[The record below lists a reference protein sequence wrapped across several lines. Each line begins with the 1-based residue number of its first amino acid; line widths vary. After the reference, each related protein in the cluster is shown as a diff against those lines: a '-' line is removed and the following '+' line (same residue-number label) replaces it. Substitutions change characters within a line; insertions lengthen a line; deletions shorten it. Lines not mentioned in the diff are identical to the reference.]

1 VYVENDTSAKGDV
14 ERPQFEQMIRD
25 FLAGMFRIIVSR
37 NMDRL
42 TRNRRDRLRILELGE
57 QHGMLLG
64 FWRASDL
71 DLSTP
76 AGRLTA
82 DILASIAR
90 HEIEEMGDRRKRA
103 NLQKAQMGL
112 PLGGRRPFG
121 YCQHTDGGA
130 RVCGDDCPGSMRS
143 LVPEEAEVV
152 RWCAEQVL
160 AGRGLWWLVAELE
173 QRGVTTTA
181 GNPWQHT
188 ELRRLITNPRIAGR
202 RIHCGVDMGP
212 AAWPAILD
220 TATFASVRAVLLDPT
235 RARRGAPRRYFLSG
249 LARCGFEGCGEVIYG
264 SPVNSRPIY
273 TCRSRR
279 HVAVRTGPVDAWVVE
294 LLAAWVVQPD
304 AIARLAPAG
313 DQVDVAA
320 LRGKGA
326 ALSSRKDA
334 LALAFAAGEIDRS
347 QLAAASAR
355 IRGEL
360 EEVTARLAQAVTVPR
375 AAALLRSPDAAADV
389 RAMYVEDQAGLRELL
404 DSLAVV
410 RLHSPGRGARAFRQ
424 ESVEVVWR

>member
-1 VYVENDTSAKGDV
+1 MTDPEDCGLYLRASLDATGEELSVTRQDEDGHKYADARGWRIRRVYVENDTSAKGDI

-25 FLAGMFRIIVSR
+25 FQAGHFRIIVAR

-57 QHGMLLG
+57 QHGMVLG

-90 HEIEEMGDRRKRA
+90 HEIEEMSDRRKRA

-121 YCQHTDGGA
+121 YCQHTDGS
-130 RVCGDDCPGSMRS
+130 RTCEDDDCPGSMRS
-143 LVPEEAEVV
+143 LVPAEAEMV
-152 RWCAEQVL
+152 RWCAEQLL

-181 GNPWQHT
+181 GNPWRHT
-188 ELRRLITNPRIAGR
+188 ELRRLLTNPRIAGR
-202 RIHCGVDMGP
+202 RLHRGVDMGP
-212 AAWPAILD
+212 AAWPEILD
-220 TATFASVRAVLLDPT
+220 ETTFAAVRAVLLDPT

-249 LARCGFEGCGEVIYG
+249 LARCGACGDVIHG
-264 SPVNSRPIY
+264 SPVNSKPIY

-279 HVAVRTGPVDAWVVE
+279 HIAVKTGPVDAWVVD
-294 LLAAWVVQPD
+294 LLAAWVVKPEALDQFT
-304 AIARLAPAG
+304 PAG
-313 DQVDVAA
+313 AAGVGDIAA
-320 LRGKGA
+320 LRGRGA
-326 ALSSRKDA
+326 ALAAQKDA
-334 LALAFAAGEIDRS
+334 LAVA
-347 QLAAASAR
+347 
-355 IRGEL
+355 
-360 EEVTARLAQAVTVPR
+360 
-375 AAALLRSPDAAADV
+375 
-389 RAMYVEDQAGLRELL
+389 
-404 DSLAVV
+404 
-410 RLHSPGRGARAFRQ
+410 
-424 ESVEVVWR
+424 